1 MMSVLRT
8 IRAKLMFSMVLL
20 AAVAVVVGVI
30 GLYELGNLN
39 SRLEFIVK
47 VANQRVVVVSNIEKQ
62 LLSLYRM
69 QKNHILEPEGK
80 GMREREAEVAAL
92 DAGIKKS
99 AEEWR
104 AIASEQGKKKLA
116 EFEAAYQQFMAVNAR
131 VVQMSTEQKKREA
144 FNLSQEDGRDTF
156 RACSK
161 TLEEGVEFAQ
171 EFMASEVKATD
182 EAYSRTRLA
191 MILVCV
197 LGVSASVAFAMIVVR
212 GTVKGMLAV
221 TERIKDVAEGEGDLT
236 KRIPVTSK
244 DELAELS
251 TWFNTFMDKLH
262 DIISQVAVGTEHIAS
277 ATEEI
282 SSSATQVAQGAD
294 VQRDQTSQ
302 VATAMQEMAS
312 TVTQVSD
319 SSHKAAENAMK
330 ASETARKGGKIVE
343 DTVSTIRS
351 LADSSQD
358 TAQKV
363 QELGKSSDQI
373 GRIIGVIDDIA
384 DQTNLLALNAAIEA
398 ARAGDQ
404 GRGFAVVADEV
415 RKLAERTTGATKEI
429 AQMIQ
434 TIQKETANAVQ
445 AMESA
450 TKQVERSVTT
460 TLEAGDSLQEIIR
473 SADQV
478 GEMIT
483 QIATAATQQS
493 SATEQI
499 NGSVDK
505 ISKLV
510 NESAVGAQQSAKAC
524 TDLSNLALDLQA
536 LVGKFKLGNSEQ
548 RAQKSRTAR
557 GLARAHVQHAPMNRG
572 NGHSLLEQY
581 ESEVSTLVQ

>member
-1 MMSVLRT
+1 
-8 IRAKLMFSMVLL
+8 MFSMVLL

>member
-1 MMSVLRT
+1 MSVLAT
-8 IRAKLMFSMVLL
+8 IRAKLMVSLVLL
-20 AAVAVVVGVI
+20 AIVAVVLAVI
-30 GLYELGNLN
+30 GLYQLTAMD
-39 SRLEFIVK
+39 SRLDFIVTF
-47 VANQRVVVVSNIEKQ
+47 ASGRILAVSAIKQ
-62 LLSLYRM
+62 ELLTFYRI
-69 QKNHILEPEGK
+69 QKNHILERESQ
-80 GMREREAEVAAL
+80 GMREREAEMAGSDSAL
-92 DAGIKKS
+92 RS
-99 AEEWR
+99 AIEKWR
-104 AIASEQGKKKLA
+104 GIASEEGKKKLKD
-116 EFEAAYQQFMAVNAR
+116 FEADYEQFVSIN
-131 VVQMSTEQKKREA
+131 KKITDLSAAGKKQEA
-144 FNLSQEDGRDTF
+144 FELSQTAGRSTF
-156 RACSK
+156 RQA
-161 TLEEGVEFAQ
+161 LARLDDGIHFATESMQ
-171 EFMASEVKATD
+171 REVKAAQ
-182 EAYSRTRLA
+182 EAYAATRWM
-191 MILVCV
+191 MILVS
-197 LGVSASVAFAMIVVR
+197 LIGIGLSVGFAMFVVR
-212 GTVKGMLAV
+212 KTVNGMRAV
-221 TERIKDVAEGEGDLT
+221 TDRIRDVAEGEGDLA

-536 LVGKFKLGNSEQ
+536 LVGKFKLGNSEH
-548 RAQKSRTAR
+548 RAQKSRGAR
-557 GLARAHVQHAPMNRG
+557 GSARAYVQHPGVNRS

-581 ESEVSTLVQ
+581 ESEASTLVQ

>member
-1 MMSVLRT
+1 MTVLRT

-20 AAVAVVVGVI
+20 AAVAVVVGLV
-30 GLYELGNLN
+30 GLYKLSDLN
-39 SRLEFIVK
+39 SRMRVIVE
-47 VANQRVVVVSNIEKQ
+47 VANKRVVVVNNLEQ
-62 LLSLYRM
+62 EALTLFRL
-69 QKNHILEPEGK
+69 QKNHILETDMQEMKNWEDKMTETERAIKKSSEDWRSIASEEGK
-80 GMREREAEVAAL
+80 KRLAAFETAYSEFMSVHNQILQLSRSNRPEQARNMSSKQARVAFDKVMEQL
-92 DAGIKKS
+92 DAGQELAQTFMQEQVKS
-99 AEEWR
+99 ANEMY
-104 AIASEQGKKKLA
+104 AS
-116 EFEAAYQQFMAVNAR
+116 
-131 VVQMSTEQKKREA
+131 
-144 FNLSQEDGRDTF
+144 
-156 RACSK
+156 
-161 TLEEGVEFAQ
+161 
-171 EFMASEVKATD
+171 
-182 EAYSRTRLA
+182 TRLA
-191 MILVCV
+191 LLITCLV
-197 LGVSASVAFAMIVVR
+197 GIGAGAGISMIVVNS
-212 GTVKGMLAV
+212 TVKGMRAV

-262 DIISQVAVGTEHIAS
+262 EIISQVAVGTEHIAS

-434 TIQKETANAVQ
+434 TIQKETVNAVQ

-460 TLEAGDSLQEIIR
+460 TLEAGNSLQEIIR

-548 RAQKSRTAR
+548 RAQKSRAGR
-557 GLARAHVQHAPMNRG
+557 GSARAHVQHTGVNRS